1 MMSKDRR
8 DDDEPHRR
16 SMTEP
21 SAPSVDTEPIRTLL
35 VDDEPGARRGLRLL
49 LSGHDDFRVVGE
61 CGSVDE
67 VVEAIGSLHPHVVFL
82 DVRMPGGTGIDA
94 LRKAPRG
101 AFPLVVLVTAFE
113 EHALEAF
120 DVEALDYLLKPFSDE
135 AFERSVTRVRRHV
148 DRIRVR
154 EATRRIA
161 DAIDHVA
168 GEGATGAA
176 VRIGVRYADRVHLLE
191 PESIRWVAAEG
202 DYVRLH
208 TADGEHLL
216 RETMRG
222 LEERLADA
230 HFIRIHRSTLVRAD
244 YVREVRSRGRG
255 RHAAVL
261 RDGTQRDISRSGQ
274 ERLEEALGVEL

>member
-1 MMSKDRR
+1 
-8 DDDEPHRR
+8 
-16 SMTEP
+16 MTGVP
-21 SAPSVDTEPIRTLL
+21 PIRTLL

-49 LSGHDDFRVVGE
+49 LSRHDDFRVVGE
-61 CGSVDE
+61 CGSADE
-67 VVEAIGSLHPHVVFL
+67 VVASIGTLDPHVVFL

-94 LRKAPRG
+94 VREAPRG

-135 AFERSVTRVRRHV
+135 AFERSVARVRRHV

-161 DAIDHVA
+161 DAIDHVSGEDSA
-168 GEGATGAA
+168 GTAA
-176 VRIGVRYADRVHLLE
+176 RIGVRYGDRVHLLE

-208 TADGEHLL
+208 TAQGEHLL

-222 LEERLADA
+222 LEERLAGGR
-230 HFIRIHRSTLVRAD
+230 FIRIHRSTLVRAD

-261 RDGTQRDISRSGQ
+261 RDGTRRDISRSGQ